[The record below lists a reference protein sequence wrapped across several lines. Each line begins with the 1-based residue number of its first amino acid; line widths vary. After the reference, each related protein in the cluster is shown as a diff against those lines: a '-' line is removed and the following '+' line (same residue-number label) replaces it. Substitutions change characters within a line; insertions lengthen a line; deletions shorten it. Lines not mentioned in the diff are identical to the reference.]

1 MDFNKT
7 GTPSDNVGFV
17 LDTTNITNENRRLAP
32 TLSPNLTGTLSK
44 GQNDNVD
51 ELVDE
56 FVAKLEANGSQ
67 KIVDEAQ
74 AQLDAW
80 KAANA

>member
-17 LDTTNITNENRRLAP
+17 LDTTNITNEIAACSNVI
-32 TLSPNLTGTLSK
+32 SEFDGTLSK